1 MRDLVTRCFTS
12 DGSVLPADHPIWTLD
27 NLRKVMRR
35 FMGDGAIEAGED
47 CDGKRLSFDDKL
59 QIQFLANPKG
69 RKLAEDYLVLAR
81 ASDDVRRLMSEVLL
95 VHVAIL
101 SDGTIGSDKKGAI
114 VNLLTNALCKDPKE
128 LFGEGILHP
137 GQGFMK
143 SPRDVESILKLAIA
157 FKESGASIHWPDDES
172 NFDTVLAAI
181 GRADDKADMTERAR
195 HAVWHLVFPDWFEPC
210 VSKNHRAQIRD
221 AFAGFLDPAG
231 KPPELVG
238 PYARVDWDLRSIR
251 IELEDQPWAAG
262 FQSSGGGGSD
272 RDASPVIDFY
282 SQRIREFWE
291 HDSTRLLSILRLK
304 GQVVLYGPP
313 GTSKSY
319 AARELA
325 MALLL
330 DEERVRVSA
339 RDGKASAIRHLL
351 EHGSELRKRWFGS
364 GTGRRVHRMQ
374 LHPAYS
380 YENFIGGHLLG
391 EGGKVVW
398 ERGSF
403 LRLLRSM
410 KSAPGAH
417 VLILDEINRT
427 DLSRLFGEAFSA
439 LEDRG
444 SPFEIPGTGVD
455 PRDGEGSEV
464 QGGLDAPNTLT
475 IPRDLYIV
483 GTMNE
488 IDHSLEQVDFAL
500 RRRFAW
506 HRCDFDAEQLARRLN
521 DLVQALPPEH
531 MRSSW
536 RARTDE
542 EIGVLVERAAEL
554 NGAIA
559 ENERLG
565 RRFVIGHTYYFILPD
580 LLATEADDRNN
591 FLFGK
596 SHATSPLERLWS
608 LSLLPLLESYMA
620 GVEPVEARR
629 FISECA
635 DRFLRG
641 LE

>member
-1 MRDLVTRCFTS
+1 
-12 DGSVLPADHPIWTLD
+12 
-27 NLRKVMRR
+27 
-35 FMGDGAIEAGED
+35 
-47 CDGKRLSFDDKL
+47 
-59 QIQFLANPKG
+59 
-69 RKLAEDYLVLAR
+69 
-81 ASDDVRRLMSEVLL
+81 MSEVLL

-114 VNLLTNALCKDPKE
+114 VNLLTNALCKDPEE
-128 LFGEGILHP
+128 LFGKGILHP

-157 FKESGASIHWPDDES
+157 FKESGASIQWPDDES
-172 NFDTVLAAI
+172 HFDTVLAAI

-210 VSKNHRAQIRD
+210 VSKDHRAQIRD
-221 AFAGFLDPAG
+221 AFAAFLDPAV
-231 KPPELVG
+231 KPPEALG

-251 IELEDQPWAAG
+251 IALEGQPWAAA
-262 FQSSGGGGSD
+262 FRRNGGSGSD
-272 RDASPVIDFY
+272 RAASPVIDFY

-313 GTSKSY
+313 GTSKSH

-325 MALLL
+325 VALLL
-330 DEERVRVSA
+330 DEERGRVAA

-351 EHGSELRKRWFGS
+351 ERGGDLREQWFGP

-391 EGGKVVW
+391 DGGKVVW

-410 KSAPGAH
+410 KNAPGAH

-444 SPFEIPGTGVD
+444 SLFEIPGAGVE
-455 PRDGEGSEV
+455 PRDGEDSRA
-464 QGGLDAPNTLT
+464 QGGSDAQNTLT
-475 IPRDLYIV
+475 IPKDLYII

-506 HRCDFDAEQLARRLN
+506 HRFDFDADQLARRLR
-521 DLVQALPPEH
+521 DLLQDLPAEH

-536 RARTDE
+536 RARADE
-542 EIGVLVERAAEL
+542 EIDVLVERAAEL
-554 NGAIA
+554 NEAIA

-580 LLATEADDRNN
+580 LLTTESDDRKN

-596 SHATSPLERLWS
+596 KHATSPLERLWS
-608 LSLLPLLESYMA
+608 LALLPLLESYMA
-620 GVEPVEARR
+620 GVEPSEARR
-629 FISECA
+629 FLSERG